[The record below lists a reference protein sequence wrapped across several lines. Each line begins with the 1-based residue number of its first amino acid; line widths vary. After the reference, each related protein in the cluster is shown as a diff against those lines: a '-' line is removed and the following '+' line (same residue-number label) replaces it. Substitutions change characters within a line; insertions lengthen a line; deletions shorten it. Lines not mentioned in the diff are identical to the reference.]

1 MYIHTIPLDT
11 YHTIP
16 LDTSLQSGIKKEHSM
31 VGMLMLDSCVVTRS
45 YVRVPCLPSLA
56 PVAGAVISY

>member
-1 MYIHTIPLDT
+1 MYIYTIP
-11 YHTIP
+11 I
-16 LDTSLQSGIKKEHSM
+16 DTSLNTGIKKEHSM
-31 VGMLMLDSCVVTRS
+31 VGMLILVSCVVTGS